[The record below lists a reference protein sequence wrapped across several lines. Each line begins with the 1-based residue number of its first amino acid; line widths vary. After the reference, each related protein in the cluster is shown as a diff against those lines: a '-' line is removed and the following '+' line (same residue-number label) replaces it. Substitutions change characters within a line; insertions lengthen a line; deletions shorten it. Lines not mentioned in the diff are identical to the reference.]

1 MTKYNDI
8 YIYNLENGN
17 LLKKYYLGDNL
28 KLRGEF
34 IHWNNLEFR
43 GEFIHWNDRFVIFV
57 NDLLLKILD
66 LKIYKIIT
74 VIHTIGD
81 LYYIKKINHQ
91 IYGESLLISSVEN
104 KGINLWTI

>member
-1 MTKYNDI
+1 MTKYNGI

-17 LLKKYYLGDNL
+17 LLKKYYFDNL

-57 NDLLLKILD
+57 NDHLLEILD
-66 LKIYKIIT
+66 LNVYKIIT